1 MGARRVLLAW
11 AVVRAEGYTHAESM
25 RVLSQGPRPS
35 GLLRQCRH
43 RLLRSCASQELPGSN
58 AKPESMRKG
67 GAEGCLERQPS
78 ESFTTLRA
86 EIQAALQGCDP
97 EVLLQTPKPRKIQRH
112 KKVTQK

>member
-1 MGARRVLLAW
+1 MAG

-25 RVLSQGPRPS
+25 RVLCQGPRPS

-67 GAEGCLERQPS
+67 GVEGCLEGQMLLSLRQNGLD
-78 ESFTTLRA
+78 SFFK
-86 EIQAALQGCDP
+86 EIKLGTFN
-97 EVLLQTPKPRKIQRH
+97 LNRG
-112 KKVTQK
+112 